1 MLLYDLVLYSPVYL
15 YHSNQNHICY
25 DSLFIQTCLVSHQT
39 CHSSRFVALQTKHFA
54 ARPSPFL
61 SDQSPMSYTVAKA
74 RLHRNSNLPE
84 DNSSGLFNRS
94 QVFPTV
100 SINPL
105 SGPVWSQRKGR

>member
-1 MLLYDLVLYSPVYL
+1 
-15 YHSNQNHICY
+15 
-25 DSLFIQTCLVSHQT
+25 
-39 CHSSRFVALQTKHFA
+39 
-54 ARPSPFL
+54 
-61 SDQSPMSYTVAKA
+61 MSYTVAKA
-74 RLHRNSNLPE
+74 RLHRNSNLPK